1 MPLQPI
7 EQDPAWSFTA
17 NCYAYACNCREPKNG
32 HLGGAIPG
40 ATKMLPAFAGDADYS
55 NRLINGAVAD
65 GLILLSRNNIA
76 LMPNVP
82 AGHYRVALFANQ
94 YGFHWMRHDP
104 VLNRWSWKSGNAG
117 PVYYSALNIAL
128 NRSIYIKDENFY
140 TLYEQ
145 KADYV
150 LSFTQTM
157 SFVAYFAVPEGRAIA
172 SI

>member
-104 VLNRWSWKSGNAG
+104 VLNRWSWKSGKRRASLLQCAQ
-117 PVYYSALNIAL
+117 YCFKTEA
-128 NRSIYIKDENFY
+128 IYIKDEKL
-140 TLYEQ
+140 LY
-145 KADYV
+145 
-150 LSFTQTM
+150 L
-157 SFVAYFAVPEGRAIA
+157 I
-172 SI
+172 